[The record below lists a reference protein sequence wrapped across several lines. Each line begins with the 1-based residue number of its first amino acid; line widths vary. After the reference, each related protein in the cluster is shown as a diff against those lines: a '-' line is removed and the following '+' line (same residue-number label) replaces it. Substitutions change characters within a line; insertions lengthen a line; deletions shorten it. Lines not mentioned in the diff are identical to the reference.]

1 MREFFISLD
10 TKDGMMTLD
19 TYEDTMI
26 KIVRD
31 MNSTREQDGRTQ
43 VYIMSIRHNIL
54 GEQRALIENIIRFL
68 DLTSIND
75 LDIHIVSDDNYLISG
90 KTTREFAKSIIEE
103 YKENDHVDIIMNVK
117 VDANIISSEDRVE
130 VLKLLKE
137 TGKKYLRIWL
147 NVTGNSLADF
157 PAIINRLALY
167 KLLDNT
173 SITFDVDIYG
183 SLTKD
188 IRDQLKSLPMYIM
201 NYLVDKYIEEMS
213 IWQHRT
219 PVCYNYDGEII
230 WQCPLYKECVLVSR
244 KRSKTKMAKL
254 LVAIIRDLPT
264 DIVKDAESL
273 SSLDDRHDDCRVG
286 E

>member
-31 MNSTREQDGRTQ
+31 MNSIREDGRTQ
-43 VYIMSIRHNIL
+43 VYIMSIRRNIL
-54 GEQRALIENIIRFL
+54 GDQRDLIENIVRFL

-75 LDIHIVSDDNYLISG
+75 LDIHIVSDDDYLVTG
-90 KTTREFAKSIIEE
+90 ETTREFAKSIIEE
-103 YKENDHVDIIMNVK
+103 YKNNDHVDIIMNVK
-117 VDANIISSEDRVE
+117 VDANIITSEDRVE

-147 NVTGNSLADF
+147 NVTGNSIVDF
-157 PAIINRLALY
+157 PSIITRLSLY

-183 SLTKD
+183 SLTKEV
-188 IRDQLKSLPMYIM
+188 RHQLKSLPMYIM

-230 WQCPLYKECVLVSR
+230 WKCPLYKECVLVSR
-244 KRSKTKMAKL
+244 KRSKARMAQL
-254 LVAIIRDLPT
+254 LIAIVRDLPKE
-264 DIVKDAESL
+264 VE
-273 SSLDDRHDDCRVG
+273 DDTNNSTNDCVDCDNCG
-286 E
+286 FGA

>member
-31 MNSTREQDGRTQ
+31 MNSIREDGRTQ
-43 VYIMSIRHNIL
+43 VYIMSIRRNIL
-54 GEQRALIENIIRFL
+54 GDQRDLIENIVRFL

-75 LDIHIVSDDNYLISG
+75 LDVHIVSDDDYLVTG
-90 KTTREFAKSIIEE
+90 ETTREFAKSIIEE
-103 YKENDHVDIIMNVK
+103 YKNNDHVDIIMNVK
-117 VDANIISSEDRVE
+117 VDANIITSEDRVE

-147 NVTGNSLADF
+147 NVTGSSIVDF
-157 PAIINRLALY
+157 PSVITRLSLY

-183 SLTKD
+183 SLTKEV
-188 IRDQLKSLPMYIM
+188 RHQLKSLPMYIM

-219 PVCYNYDGEII
+219 PICYNYDGEII
-230 WQCPLYKECVLVSR
+230 WKCPLYRECVLVSR
-244 KRSKTKMAKL
+244 KRSKARMAQL
-254 LVAIIRDLPT
+254 LIAIVRDLPKE
-264 DIVKDAESL
+264 VE
-273 SSLDDRHDDCRVG
+273 DDTNNSTNDCVDCDNCG
-286 E
+286 FGA

>member
-31 MNSTREQDGRTQ
+31 MNSIREDGRTQ
-43 VYIMSIRHNIL
+43 VYIMSIRRNIL
-54 GEQRALIENIIRFL
+54 GDQRDLIENIVRFL

-75 LDIHIVSDDNYLISG
+75 LDVHIVSDDDYLVTG
-90 KTTREFAKSIIEE
+90 ETTREFAKSIIEE
-103 YKENDHVDIIMNVK
+103 YKNNDHVDIIMNVK
-117 VDANIISSEDRVE
+117 VDANIITSEDRVE

-147 NVTGNSLADF
+147 NVTGNSIVDF
-157 PAIINRLALY
+157 PSIITRLSLY

-183 SLTKD
+183 SLTKEV
-188 IRDQLKSLPMYIM
+188 RHQLKSLPMYIM

-230 WQCPLYKECVLVSR
+230 WKCPLYRECVLVSR
-244 KRSKTKMAKL
+244 KRSKARMAQL
-254 LVAIIRDLPT
+254 LIAIVRDLPKEVEDDANNST
-264 DIVKDAESL
+264 DSCADC
-273 SSLDDRHDDCRVG
+273 DDCCFG
-286 E
+286 A

>member
-31 MNSTREQDGRTQ
+31 MNSIREDGRTQ
-43 VYIMSIRHNIL
+43 VYIMSIRRNIL
-54 GEQRALIENIIRFL
+54 GDQRDLIENIVRFL

-75 LDIHIVSDDNYLISG
+75 LDVHIVSDDDYLVTG
-90 KTTREFAKSIIEE
+90 EATREFAKSIIEE
-103 YKENDHVDIIMNVK
+103 YKNNDHVDIIMNVK
-117 VDANIISSEDRVE
+117 VDANIITSEDRVE

-147 NVTGNSLADF
+147 NVTGSSIVDF
-157 PAIINRLALY
+157 PSVITRLSLY

-183 SLTKD
+183 SLTKEV
-188 IRDQLKSLPMYIM
+188 RHQLKSLPMYIM

-230 WQCPLYKECVLVSR
+230 WKCPLYRECVLVSR
-244 KRSKTKMAKL
+244 KRSKARMAQL
-254 LVAIIRDLPT
+254 LIAIVRDLPKEVE
-264 DIVKDAESL
+264 DDANNSTNVCV
-273 SSLDDRHDDCRVG
+273 DCDNCG
-286 E
+286 FGA

>member
-31 MNSTREQDGRTQ
+31 MNSIREDGRTQ
-43 VYIMSIRHNIL
+43 VYIMSIRRNIL
-54 GEQRALIENIIRFL
+54 GDQRDLIENIVRFL

-75 LDIHIVSDDNYLISG
+75 LDVHIVSDDDYLVTG
-90 KTTREFAKSIIEE
+90 ETTREFAKSIIEE
-103 YKENDHVDIIMNVK
+103 YKNNDHVDIIMNVK
-117 VDANIISSEDRVE
+117 VDANIITSEDRVE

-147 NVTGNSLADF
+147 NVTGGSIVDF
-157 PAIINRLALY
+157 PSVITRLSLY

-183 SLTKD
+183 SLTKEV
-188 IRDQLKSLPMYIM
+188 RHQLKSLPMYIM

-230 WQCPLYKECVLVSR
+230 WKCPLYKECVLVSR
-244 KRSKTKMAKL
+244 KRSKARMAQL
-254 LVAIIRDLPT
+254 LIAIVRDLPKEVE
-264 DIVKDAESL
+264 DDANNSTN
-273 SSLDDRHDDCRVG
+273 DCVDCDNCG
-286 E
+286 FGT

>member
-31 MNSTREQDGRTQ
+31 MNSIREDGRTQ
-43 VYIMSIRHNIL
+43 VYIMSIRRNIL
-54 GEQRALIENIIRFL
+54 GDQRDLIENIVRFL

-75 LDIHIVSDDNYLISG
+75 LDVHIVSDDDYLVTG
-90 KTTREFAKSIIEE
+90 ETTREFAKSIIEE
-103 YKENDHVDIIMNVK
+103 YKNNDHVDIIMNVK
-117 VDANIISSEDRVE
+117 VDANIITSEDRVE

-147 NVTGNSLADF
+147 NVTGSSIVDF
-157 PAIINRLALY
+157 PSVITRLSLY

-183 SLTKD
+183 SLTKEV
-188 IRDQLKSLPMYIM
+188 RHQLKSLPMYIM

-230 WQCPLYKECVLVSR
+230 WKCPLYRECVLVSR
-244 KRSKTKMAKL
+244 KRSKARMAQL
-254 LVAIIRDLPT
+254 LIAIVRDLPKEVE
-264 DIVKDAESL
+264 DDANNSTN
-273 SSLDDRHDDCRVG
+273 DCADCDNCG
-286 E
+286 FGA

>member
-31 MNSTREQDGRTQ
+31 MNSIREDGRTQ
-43 VYIMSIRHNIL
+43 VYIMSIRRNIL
-54 GEQRALIENIIRFL
+54 GDQRDLIENIVRFL

-75 LDIHIVSDDNYLISG
+75 LDVHIVSDDDYLVTG
-90 KTTREFAKSIIEE
+90 ETTREFAKSIIEE
-103 YKENDHVDIIMNVK
+103 YKNNDHVDIIMNVK
-117 VDANIISSEDRVE
+117 VDANIITSEDRVE

-147 NVTGNSLADF
+147 NVTGSSIVDF
-157 PAIINRLALY
+157 PSVITRLSLY

-183 SLTKD
+183 SLTKEV
-188 IRDQLKSLPMYIM
+188 RHQLKSLPMYIM

-219 PVCYNYDGEII
+219 PICYNYDGEII
-230 WQCPLYKECVLVSR
+230 WKCPLYRECVLVSR
-244 KRSKTKMAKL
+244 KRSKARMAQL
-254 LVAIIRDLPT
+254 LIAIVRDLPKEVEDDANNST
-264 DIVKDAESL
+264 DSCADC
-273 SSLDDRHDDCRVG
+273 DDCCFG
-286 E
+286 A

>member
-31 MNSTREQDGRTQ
+31 MNSIREDGRTQ
-43 VYIMSIRHNIL
+43 VYIMSIRRNIL
-54 GEQRALIENIIRFL
+54 GDQRDLIENIVRFL

-75 LDIHIVSDDNYLISG
+75 LDIHIVSDDDYLVTG
-90 KTTREFAKSIIEE
+90 ETTREFAKSIIEE
-103 YKENDHVDIIMNVK
+103 YKDNDHVDIIMNVK
-117 VDANIISSEDRVE
+117 INASIIISEDRVE

-137 TGKKYLRIWL
+137 TGKKFLRIWL
-147 NVTGNSLADF
+147 NVTGSSIVDF
-157 PAIINRLALY
+157 PSIITRLSLY

-183 SLTKD
+183 SLTKEV
-188 IRDQLKSLPMYIM
+188 RHQLKSLPMYIM

-230 WQCPLYKECVLVSR
+230 WKCPLYRECVLVSR
-244 KRSKTKMAKL
+244 KRSKARMAKL
-254 LVAIIRDLPT
+254 LIAIVRDLPKE
-264 DIVKDAESL
+264 VE
-273 SSLDDRHDDCRVG
+273 DDMNNSTNDCVDCDNCG
-286 E
+286 FGT

>member
-1 MREFFISLD
+1 MREFFILLD

-31 MNSTREQDGRTQ
+31 MNSIREDGRTQ
-43 VYIMSIRHNIL
+43 VYIMSIRRNIL
-54 GEQRALIENIIRFL
+54 GDQRDLIENIVRFL

-75 LDIHIVSDDNYLISG
+75 LDVHIVSDDDYLVTG
-90 KTTREFAKSIIEE
+90 ETTREFAKSIIEE
-103 YKENDHVDIIMNVK
+103 YKNNDHVDIIMNVK
-117 VDANIISSEDRVE
+117 VDANIITSEDRVE

-147 NVTGNSLADF
+147 NVTGSSIVDF
-157 PAIINRLALY
+157 PSVITRLSLY

-183 SLTKD
+183 SLTKEV
-188 IRDQLKSLPMYIM
+188 RHQLKSLPMYIM

-230 WQCPLYKECVLVSR
+230 WKCPLYRECVLVSR
-244 KRSKTKMAKL
+244 KRSKARMAQL
-254 LVAIIRDLPT
+254 LIAIVRDLPKEVE
-264 DIVKDAESL
+264 DDANNSTN
-273 SSLDDRHDDCRVG
+273 DCVDCDNCG
-286 E
+286 FGA

>member
-31 MNSTREQDGRTQ
+31 MNSIREDGRTQ
-43 VYIMSIRHNIL
+43 VYIMSIRRNIL
-54 GEQRALIENIIRFL
+54 GDQRDLIENIVRFL

-75 LDIHIVSDDNYLISG
+75 LDVHIVSDDDYLVTG
-90 KTTREFAKSIIEE
+90 ETTREFAKSIIEE
-103 YKENDHVDIIMNVK
+103 YKNNDHVDIIMNVK
-117 VDANIISSEDRVE
+117 VDANIITSEDRVE

-147 NVTGNSLADF
+147 NVTGSSIVDF
-157 PAIINRLALY
+157 PSVITRLSLY

-183 SLTKD
+183 SLTKEV
-188 IRDQLKSLPMYIM
+188 RHQLKSLPMYIM

-230 WQCPLYKECVLVSR
+230 WKCPLYRECVLVSR
-244 KRSKTKMAKL
+244 KRSKARMAQL
-254 LVAIIRDLPT
+254 LIAIVRDLPKEVE
-264 DIVKDAESL
+264 DDANNSTN
-273 SSLDDRHDDCRVG
+273 DCVDCDNCG
-286 E
+286 FGA